1 MRNIALILLG
11 SLGAIALGLPYV
23 YISIYRALGPAE
35 AEFYDLV
42 LLWGRV
48 SLYTG
53 IVLTIVS
60 LAMGDRRGKPY
71 KLVLA
76 LGYSVLML
84 LQLPPIYGW
93 FAGHG
98 YGISD
103 HPGCSFIIHWRYGIP
118 HVILL
123 AIGAIVLYGVL
134 RGRAP
139 GSHRPP

>member
-23 YISIYRALGPAE
+23 YISIYRTLGPAE
-35 AEFYDLV
+35 AEFYDAV
-42 LLWGRV
+42 LLWGPV

-60 LAMGDRRGKPY
+60 LAIGERRGRPH
-71 KLVLA
+71 KLVLG

-84 LQLPPIYGW
+84 LQLPPIYCW

-98 YGISD
+98 YRISD
-103 HPGCSFIIHWRYGIP
+103 HPGCPFVIHWRYGIP

-123 AIGAIVLYGVL
+123 AIGALIIYDVL
-134 RGRAP
+134 RSPAAS
-139 GSHRPP
+139 SHRPQ